1 MVAELR
7 VSVAIGDY
15 DRNRPVL
22 DGRVKI
28 DGVKPIFMTLEPEE
42 IFFRALRHA
51 EFDICELSLSSTAVR
66 IARGDCPYVGIPAFV
81 SRAFRH
87 TSIYIRTDK
96 GIREPRDL
104 IGRRVGLPEY
114 QLTACVWARAI
125 LEDDFGVKPTDI
137 KWVRGGIEQPGR
149 PEKIDLQLPAG
160 LHLESAPEGISL
172 NKLLEDGEIDAFVG
186 PRAPSCFER
195 GHPHVDW
202 LFPDPAA
209 AAKDYYH
216 RTGIFPIMHLI
227 GIRHKLARHNPWLP
241 AAVLKAFDRS
251 KAIALAQLG
260 DVSATKVT
268 MPFVE
273 EQLRAIRRLM
283 GAEFW
288 PYGLAPN
295 RIVLNTFLD
304 HHHRQGL
311 SSRRLQV
318 EELFHPAT
326 HETSKI

>member
-1 MVAELR
+1 MVADLR

-15 DRNRPVL
+15 DRNRPLL

-28 DGVKPIFMTLEPEE
+28 DGINPIFMTLEPEE
-42 IFFRALRHA
+42 IFFRALRHV

-66 IARGDCPYVGIPAFV
+66 IARGDCAYVGVPAFV

-87 TSIYIRTDK
+87 TSVYIRTDK

-137 KWVRGGIEQPGR
+137 QWVRGGIEQPGR
-149 PEKIDLQLPAG
+149 PEKIDLHLPAE
-160 LHLESAPEGISL
+160 LRLESAPEGISL
-172 NKLLEDGEIDAFVG
+172 NKLLESGEIDAFVG

-209 AAKDYYH
+209 AATDYYR

-251 KAIALAQLG
+251 KSIALAQLS

-273 EQLRAIRRLM
+273 EQLRATRRLM
-283 GAEFW
+283 GEEFW
-288 PYGLAPN
+288 PYGLAAN
-295 RIVLNTFLD
+295 RTVLDTFLD

-318 EELFHPAT
+318 EELFHPTT
-326 HETSKI
+326 HESPKI

>member
-15 DRNRPVL
+15 DRNRPLL

-66 IARGDCPYVGIPAFV
+66 IARGDCPYVGVPAFV

-137 KWVRGGIEQPGR
+137 QWVRGGIEQPGR
-149 PEKIDLQLPAG
+149 PEKSDLQLPAG
-160 LHLESAPEGISL
+160 VHLESAPEGISL

-202 LFPDPAA
+202 LFPDPTA

-227 GIRHKLARHNPWLP
+227 GIRHKFAQHNPWLP

-295 RIVLNTFLD
+295 RIVLDTFLD